1 MYLQWSD
8 AEDDKDVKLDNLIKD
23 IIHNLLALDAW
34 KDVQVFCIGKNKRKA
49 IVASESITIKGKQV
63 MEAESSKVEN
73 KKQKIVSE
81 DKEVS
86 YSHLITECDYTF
98 NKICTFK

>member
-8 AEDDKDVKLDNLIKD
+8 AEEDKDVKLDNLIKD

-34 KDVQVFCIGKNKRKA
+34 KDVQVFCIAKSKTKA